1 MTRPAASGEGVGAPR
16 WTTRAQRRAGAAA
29 AARRV
34 DPAPLAGEWVNS
46 DRGGGG
52 LARLSIAV
60 DGEGLAIA
68 AWAAGEP
75 AREAGRARGEVFAA
89 APGGGEAL
97 AFVARLDRGDL
108 ETLLA
113 AYGKAGILV
122 VDAYDRCRDGG
133 GRAPVTRREFFR
145 RG

>member
-1 MTRPAASGEGVGAPR
+1 
-16 WTTRAQRRAGAAA
+16 
-29 AARRV
+29 V

-46 DRGGGG
+46 DRGSRG
-52 LARLSIAV
+52 LARLSIAI
-60 DGEGLAIA
+60 DGEGLVVA
-68 AWAAGEP
+68 AWAAGAP
-75 AREAGRARGEVFAA
+75 AREIGRARGEVFAA
-89 APGGGEAL
+89 TPGGGDAL
-97 AFVARLDRGDL
+97 AFVARLDLGVV

-122 VDAYDRCRDGG
+122 VDAYDRCRDEG